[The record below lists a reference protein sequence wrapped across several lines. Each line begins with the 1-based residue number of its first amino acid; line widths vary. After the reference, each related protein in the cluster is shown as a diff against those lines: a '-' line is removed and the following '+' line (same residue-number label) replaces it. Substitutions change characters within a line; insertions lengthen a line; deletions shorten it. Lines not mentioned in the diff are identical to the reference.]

1 MDDISST
8 LQSISM
14 DGASKKRLELDE
26 ATHMMIVI
34 SLQSLLLIVFH
45 PIVS

>member
-8 LQSISM
+8 LQSLSM
-14 DGASKKRLELDE
+14 DGASKKRLDE